1 MSSITIRPALVLALA
16 VLPMGLPTRAA
27 AQVVSLGNLISTNSV
42 QTLNVTGL
50 TGGPYN
56 RVTFTTNWS
65 ANTSGTFSQNVA
77 FNFNISPSFY
87 GIIASLSSISG
98 FNPNNTPVSM
108 TAVCNLSM
116 PVSSATALQ
125 MIRAQTVG
133 GPFHSANWDNTVL
146 NFSYFQR
153 PRAIPSGIRNLAVRG
168 DSTSPFS
175 ISPGGTVGSSPAIGL
190 YSSEG
195 YLLASNVGAA
205 SSPGTVTPT
214 GLLVTQPAADPGLSN
229 LYLPE
234 GEYFVFVGGEGTT
247 FTSDDLITSV
257 PSSAAGFTLGGSI
270 GSGGWTDPNYA
281 AGQGGWYSFTIVPT
295 PGTSSALALVAV
307 CVARRKRQS

>member
-1 MSSITIRPALVLALA
+1 MSSIPNRPALVLALA
-16 VLPMGLPTRAA
+16 LLPIGVPLTAR
-27 AQVVSLGNLISTNSV
+27 AQVVSLGNLNTTNSV
-42 QTLNVTGL
+42 QTLNVSGL

-125 MIRAQTVG
+125 MTRAQYPSP
-133 GPFHSANWDNTVL
+133 PFTSTNWDNTVL
-146 NFSYFQR
+146 TFSYFQR

-205 SSPGTVTPT
+205 SSTGTTTPT
-214 GLLVTQPAADPGLSN
+214 GLLVTQPAVDPGLSN

-247 FTSDDLITSV
+247 FTTDDLITNV
-257 PSSAAGFTLGGSI
+257 PSAAAGFTLSGSI
-270 GSGGWTDPNYA
+270 GSGGWTDPTYT

-295 PGTSSALALVAV
+295 PSACSALALAGL
-307 CVARRKRQS
+307 AAIRRRR